1 MTAYQDL
8 SWDWRT
14 VEIAGNI
21 HNYDSFCFHDDPR
34 IEGWAKITHSE
45 GLVAIEEFFSESSSY
60 EVQTPGQLQPD
71 KAPEEESHNLFYE
84 SLSHISIRNE
94 ENSVESLL
102 VVSQGLPASPASI
115 TEALEQSPPVAEC
128 TEEGSLPTDLGGYE
142 GEPLIPSPQPTS
154 RSSSVTDRPS
164 ESDKEASQVDQDT
177 LMKDLTIDQYV
188 PTETLAAD
196 ASPAS
201 SDAKARIQ
209 DAYEGPLV
217 TSSVQTPQLAL
228 PQEASGGTFGLSIL
242 NLSLPGQE
250 NGVQTPPPEAAQPA
264 SDVPDDSMIAPEAP
278 QTSRRSVG
286 DNDALT
292 PCTTRTSISSPSKAE
307 QDAALK
313 LSSEPLGWRG
323 FDIHADAVAVVAIG
337 QRSSEQLVSEA
348 SESDSVRSPQIRNPA
363 PNSPQSHSPTA
374 MGELH
379 SFERVLEPPTFKE
392 IPALRRSPNP
402 SPEKSTMPVSLSRL
416 QSPEDV
422 WRSGGRPRNDGSVNV
437 RPPKYPSVRKTPE
450 RYLHGQYPMKVYKAA
465 VECNDFG
472 NLMDADEAG
481 GGDTSNYQDVN
492 EEPTDS
498 LSLRSYEAT
507 KSLNNITDTSLF
519 FPEQANAELI
529 KGRNN
534 HIEENENPKKLMQ
547 QEADPSQEELRLADA
562 LDYGSPAAW
571 STFTSSQNNIP
582 SHIGPQIPQAYHP
595 FRSQPPIVFSPL
607 PVLPS
612 QRHPVG
618 HYAHNAAT
626 SGGHGVDVPRPPA
639 LLPVS
644 GPTPSPIATAAPWFH
659 GDPDPIQIRNLM
671 QLLASYSQPAAAVAL
686 GQTPPPLPRNL
697 PWFNPVYSSPIQHPG
712 QQNVR
717 TAAQGHGNA
726 WLPEAQVR
734 QAHQT
739 WRHPINPFDSSQIY
753 PLLPPAMDSPVAPT
767 VSPITPYVATAPFPD
782 IPITQ
787 SGILVTSGA
796 ESQLHMGYGLPIHDT
811 QPSNTLPPSASP
823 VPNPPTPG
831 LRTKRRASS
840 PAGPQPTPKTRAA
853 PGNRMGVLY
862 STGTPPAAV
871 SELCD
876 ATAAQVSPS
885 SIRSHT
891 PDGEIFYDAD
901 ESFLSDAKMVA
912 PASDL
917 PVRKQADEKSG
928 GRDDGVQLG
937 IRVQKSASNRAGSL
951 PVSSPLSDVPSSVG
965 NMGIRTAITD
975 ATGSPSPAVG
985 SNQPNTEKPLQATGA
1000 RGRGSGRG
1008 RGRVTKPTAAA
1019 GGGRSQAGHG
1029 RGLDTA
1035 TSTAGRRVPPVLPA
1049 VAVTPPSRARSGV
1062 LSPAQID
1069 SGASQRRGWETRRA
1083 NAMRKKVQATVGGDG
1098 TPAALRK
1105 SGAEADSDISGA
1117 QSGAQTKP
1125 KGRSGK
1131 KVTATSKLAK
1141 ANVKKSGADTEQD
1154 ESIAEPAKKKQR
1166 RSARQSARL
1175 SEGPGLAEGTPGA

>member
-201 SDAKARIQ
+201 PDAKARIQ

-228 PQEASGGTFGLSIL
+228 PQEASGGTFGLGIL

-292 PCTTRTSISSPSKAE
+292 PCTT
-307 QDAALK
+307 Q
-313 LSSEPLGWRG
+313 
-323 FDIHADAVAVVAIG
+323 
-337 QRSSEQLVSEA
+337 
-348 SESDSVRSPQIRNPA
+348 
-363 PNSPQSHSPTA
+363 
-374 MGELH
+374 
-379 SFERVLEPPTFKE
+379 
-392 IPALRRSPNP
+392 
-402 SPEKSTMPVSLSRL
+402 
-416 QSPEDV
+416 
-422 WRSGGRPRNDGSVNV
+422 
-437 RPPKYPSVRKTPE
+437 

-562 LDYGSPAAW
+562 LDYAEGMVWMYQGHQLS
-571 STFTSSQNNIP
+571 
-582 SHIGPQIPQAYHP
+582 YP
-595 FRSQPPIVFSPL
+595 FQDPHQVRL
-607 PVLPS
+607 L
-612 QRHPVG
+612 R
-618 HYAHNAAT
+618 
-626 SGGHGVDVPRPPA
+626 PRP
-639 LLPVS
+639 
-644 GPTPSPIATAAPWFH
+644 GFME
-659 GDPDPIQIRNLM
+659 IR
-671 QLLASYSQPAAAVAL
+671 
-686 GQTPPPLPRNL
+686 
-697 PWFNPVYSSPIQHPG
+697 I
-712 QQNVR
+712 
-717 TAAQGHGNA
+717 
-726 WLPEAQVR
+726 
-734 QAHQT
+734 
-739 WRHPINPFDSSQIY
+739 PFKY
-753 PLLPPAMDSPVAPT
+753 
-767 VSPITPYVATAPFPD
+767 
-782 IPITQ
+782 
-787 SGILVTSGA
+787 
-796 ESQLHMGYGLPIHDT
+796 
-811 QPSNTLPPSASP
+811 
-823 VPNPPTPG
+823 
-831 LRTKRRASS
+831 
-840 PAGPQPTPKTRAA
+840 
-853 PGNRMGVLY
+853 
-862 STGTPPAAV
+862 
-871 SELCD
+871 
-876 ATAAQVSPS
+876 VSPS

-1069 SGASQRRGWETRRA
+1069 SGVSQRRGWETRRA

-1141 ANVKKSGADTEQD
+1141 ANGKKSGADTEQD